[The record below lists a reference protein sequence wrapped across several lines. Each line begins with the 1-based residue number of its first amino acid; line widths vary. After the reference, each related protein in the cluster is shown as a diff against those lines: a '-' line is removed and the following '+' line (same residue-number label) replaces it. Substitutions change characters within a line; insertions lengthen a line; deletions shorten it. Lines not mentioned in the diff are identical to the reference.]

1 MQTSYYP
8 SSRPLMLSEIRTLAL
23 ASVGGGL
30 EFYDFVIFVFFTAVI
45 GNLFFSASLP
55 DWMRE
60 IQTFGIF
67 AAGYLAR
74 PLGGVV
80 MAHFGDIHGRKRMF
94 SLSILLMAIPTL
106 LIGCLPTYHEAGVAA
121 PLLLL
126 IMRILQGVAIGGEAP
141 GGWVFVEEHARPQH
155 VGLAIGLLTGGLSLG
170 ILFGSLVAV
179 CLNVRFS
186 QAEITNGFWRMPF
199 VLGGVFG
206 FIAMF
211 LRRWLNETP
220 VFEEMRQR
228 AALSR
233 EVPLRTVLKG
243 HRRAVAASL
252 ISTWMLTAAIVVVI
266 LMTPLLLQKF
276 FRIAPREVQIANLV
290 GTAALCISTV
300 AIGAATDQFGIRR
313 VSIPILLLMIVATYG
328 LYCGAEHAPFVLL
341 PLYALAGL
349 GAGGVVLTPILMV
362 RAFPPQVR
370 FTGVS
375 FSYNIAYAVFG
386 GLTPLVVS
394 WLARTDKFSPA
405 HYIAVVTML
414 GLAATFMTPTAH
426 LRNDES
432 IASQQDSHET
442 ELPHVSDTLP
452 VQDVQMADQLPELQY
467 PPQKAYGDISL
478 ESLRS

>member
-1 MQTSYYP
+1 MQTSYSP
-8 SSRPLMLSEIRTLAL
+8 STRPLTLAEIRTLAL
-23 ASVGGGL
+23 ASLGGAL

-45 GNLFFSASLP
+45 GKLFFSASLP
-55 DWMRE
+55 EWMRE

-94 SLSILLMAIPTL
+94 TLSILLMAIPTL
-106 LIGCLPTYHEAGVAA
+106 LIGCLPTYHAAGVVA

-126 IMRILQGVAIGGEAP
+126 AMRLLQGVAIGGEAP
-141 GGWVFVEEHARPQH
+141 GGWVFVAEHARPQR
-155 VGLAIGLLTGGLSLG
+155 VGLAIGLLTSGLSLG
-170 ILFGSLVAV
+170 ILLGSLVTV
-179 CLNVRFS
+179 VLNVKFS
-186 QAEITNGFWRMPF
+186 QAEIASGLWRIPF
-199 VLGGVFG
+199 VLGGIFG

-233 EVPLRTVLKG
+233 ELPLRVVLKSHG
-243 HRRAVAASL
+243 RAVATSV

-266 LMTPLLLQKF
+266 LMTPLLLQKLF
-276 FRIAPREVQIANLV
+276 GLAAREIQMANLA
-290 GTAALCISTV
+290 GAAALCLSTV

-313 VSIPILLLMIVATYG
+313 VSIPILLLLIAATYG
-328 LYCGAEHAPFVLL
+328 LYFGAEHAPSALL
-341 PLYALAGL
+341 PLYALAGF
-349 GAGGVVLTPILMV
+349 GAGGVVLTPILMI

-394 WLARTDKFSPA
+394 WLARADRFSPA
-405 HYIAVVTML
+405 HYIAVVTMI
-414 GLAATFMTPTAH
+414 GLAATFMTPIAH
-426 LRNDES
+426 LRNDEKDS
-432 IASQQDSHET
+432 IAAMLS
-442 ELPHVSDTLP
+442 
-452 VQDVQMADQLPELQY
+452 
-467 PPQKAYGDISL
+467 
-478 ESLRS
+478 

>member
-1 MQTSYYP
+1 MQTSYSP
-8 SSRPLMLSEIRTLAL
+8 SLRPLTLAEIRTLAL
-23 ASVGGGL
+23 ASLGGAL

-45 GNLFFSASLP
+45 GKLFFSASLP
-55 DWMRE
+55 EWMRE

-94 SLSILLMAIPTL
+94 TLSILLMAIPTL
-106 LIGCLPTYHEAGVAA
+106 LIGCLPTYHAAGVVA

-126 IMRILQGVAIGGEAP
+126 AMRLLQGVAIGGEAA
-141 GGWVFVEEHARPQH
+141 GGWVFVAEHARPRR
-155 VGLAIGLLTGGLSLG
+155 VGLAIGLLTCGLSLG
-170 ILFGSLVAV
+170 ILLGSLVAV
-179 CLNVRFS
+179 CLNAKFS
-186 QAEITNGFWRMPF
+186 QAEIASGLWRIPF
-199 VLGGVFG
+199 LLGGIFG

-211 LRRWLNETP
+211 LLRWLNETP
-220 VFEEMRQR
+220 VFEEMRRR

-233 EVPLRTVLKG
+233 ELPLRVVLKSHG
-243 HRRAVAASL
+243 RAVATSV

-266 LMTPLLLQKF
+266 LMTPLLLQKLF
-276 FRIAPREVQIANLV
+276 GLAPREIQMANLV
-290 GTAALCISTV
+290 GAAALCLSTV
-300 AIGAATDQFGIRR
+300 AIGAATDRFGIRR
-313 VSIPILLLMIVATYG
+313 VSIPILLLLIAATYG
-328 LYCGAEHAPFVLL
+328 LYFGAEHAPSALL
-341 PLYALAGL
+341 PLYALAGF
-349 GAGGVVLTPILMV
+349 GAGGVVLTPILMI

-394 WLARTDKFSPA
+394 WLARTDRFSPA

-426 LRNDES
+426 VRNDEKDGVAAMLS
-432 IASQQDSHET
+432 
-442 ELPHVSDTLP
+442 
-452 VQDVQMADQLPELQY
+452 
-467 PPQKAYGDISL
+467 
-478 ESLRS
+478 

>member
-1 MQTSYYP
+1 MQTSHSP
-8 SSRPLMLSEIRTLAL
+8 SPRTLTLAEIRTLAL
-23 ASVGGGL
+23 ASLGGAL

-45 GNLFFSASLP
+45 GKLFFSASLP
-55 DWMRE
+55 EWMRE

-94 SLSILLMAIPTL
+94 TLSILLMAIPTL
-106 LIGCLPTYHEAGVAA
+106 LIGCLPTYHAAGVVA

-126 IMRILQGVAIGGEAP
+126 AMRLLQGVAIGGEAP
-141 GGWVFVEEHARPQH
+141 GGWVFVAEHARPQR
-155 VGLAIGLLTGGLSLG
+155 VGLAIGLLTCGLSLG
-170 ILFGSLVAV
+170 ILLGSLGAV
-179 CLNVRFS
+179 GLNAKFS
-186 QAEITNGFWRMPF
+186 QAEIASGFWRIPF
-199 VLGGVFG
+199 LLGGIFG

-220 VFEEMRQR
+220 VFEEMRRR

-233 EVPLRTVLKG
+233 ELPLRVVLKSHG
-243 HRRAVAASL
+243 RAVATSV

-266 LMTPLLLQKF
+266 LMTPLLLQKLF
-276 FRIAPREVQIANLV
+276 GLAPREIQMANLV
-290 GTAALCISTV
+290 GAAALCLSTV
-300 AIGAATDQFGIRR
+300 AIGAATDRFGIRR
-313 VSIPILLLMIVATYG
+313 VSIPILLLLIAATYG
-328 LYCGAEHAPFVLL
+328 LYFGAEHAPSALL
-341 PLYALAGL
+341 PLYALAGF
-349 GAGGVVLTPILMV
+349 GAGGVVLTPILMI

-386 GLTPLVVS
+386 GVTPLVVS
-394 WLARTDKFSPA
+394 WLARTDRFSPA

-426 LRNDES
+426 VRNDEK
-432 IASQQDSHET
+432 DSVAAM
-442 ELPHVSDTLP
+442 LS
-452 VQDVQMADQLPELQY
+452 
-467 PPQKAYGDISL
+467 
-478 ESLRS
+478 

>member
-1 MQTSYYP
+1 MQTSYSP
-8 SSRPLMLSEIRTLAL
+8 SPGPLTLAEIRTLAL
-23 ASVGGGL
+23 ASLGGAL

-45 GNLFFSASLP
+45 GKLFFSASLP
-55 DWMRE
+55 EWMRE

-94 SLSILLMAIPTL
+94 TLSILLMAIPTL
-106 LIGCLPTYHEAGVAA
+106 LIGCLPTYHAAGVVA

-126 IMRILQGVAIGGEAP
+126 AMRLLQGVAIGGEAP
-141 GGWVFVEEHARPQH
+141 GGWVFVAEHARPQR
-155 VGLAIGLLTGGLSLG
+155 VGLAIGLLTCGLSLG
-170 ILFGSLVAV
+170 ILLGSLGAIG
-179 CLNVRFS
+179 LNAKFS
-186 QAEITNGFWRMPF
+186 QAEIASGFWRIPF
-199 VLGGVFG
+199 LLGGIFG

-220 VFEEMRQR
+220 VFEEMRRQ

-233 EVPLRTVLKG
+233 ELPLRAVLKSHG
-243 HRRAVAASL
+243 RAVATSV

-266 LMTPLLLQKF
+266 LMTPLLLQKLF
-276 FRIAPREVQIANLV
+276 GLALREIQMANLV
-290 GTAALCISTV
+290 GTAALCLSTV
-300 AIGAATDQFGIRR
+300 AIGAAADQFGIRR
-313 VSIPILLLMIVATYG
+313 VSIPILLLLIAATYG
-328 LYCGAEHAPFVLL
+328 LYFGAEHAPSALL
-341 PLYALAGL
+341 PLYALAGF
-349 GAGGVVLTPILMV
+349 GAGGVVLTPILMI

-386 GLTPLVVS
+386 GVTPLVVS
-394 WLARTDKFSPA
+394 WLARTDRFSPA

-426 LRNDES
+426 VRNDEK
-432 IASQQDSHET
+432 DSVAAM
-442 ELPHVSDTLP
+442 LS
-452 VQDVQMADQLPELQY
+452 
-467 PPQKAYGDISL
+467 
-478 ESLRS
+478 